1 MGKQYHL
8 GRMNIL
14 KPLLIASLASL
25 IAISGLVGLLL
36 IDEKIRQSL
45 EALTIEPENLV
56 LSRRDEF
63 PVQLTNEHRV
73 FHDVALHDENLN
85 TIRFTISLPKERG
98 DEKLPVM
105 FVLGGLEVGRENLGY
120 IKEHGRNAYISYE
133 YPYSPEY
140 WYEGMSVI
148 EIAAI
153 RKAVLLVP
161 SQMLAVMR
169 WVLDQE
175 WADPKRYSLL
185 GYSFGA
191 MFVPAVQRY
200 AQANALEIPT
210 TVIAYGGTD
219 VYRLLMSNIKITP
232 MWVRSALGYLA
243 AKAIWA
249 IEPALHLPHLEGQ
262 FLIINGKYDTQIP
275 ESSWRNLQ
283 KITPPEKTIIN
294 LEADHMRP
302 SRPELTAKLVGISRR
317 WLLEKGAI
325 DP

>member
-1 MGKQYHL
+1 M
-8 GRMNIL
+8 
-14 KPLLIASLASL
+14 
-25 IAISGLVGLLL
+25 
-36 IDEKIRQSL
+36 
-45 EALTIEPENLV
+45 
-56 LSRRDEF
+56 
-63 PVQLTNEHRV
+63 
-73 FHDVALHDENLN
+73 
-85 TIRFTISLPKERG
+85 
-98 DEKLPVM
+98 
-105 FVLGGLEVGRENLGY
+105 
-120 IKEHGRNAYISYE
+120 
-133 YPYSPEY
+133 
-140 WYEGMSVI
+140 I

-249 IEPALHLPHLEGQ
+249 IEPALHLPYLEGQ

-294 LEADHMRP
+294 LETDHMRP
-302 SRPELTAKLVGISRR
+302 SRPETDCQTRWYQSPMVIGKAGDQSLVFSDLLALLRKLLHDETDFLDIATS
-317 WLLEKGAI
+317 
-325 DP
+325 